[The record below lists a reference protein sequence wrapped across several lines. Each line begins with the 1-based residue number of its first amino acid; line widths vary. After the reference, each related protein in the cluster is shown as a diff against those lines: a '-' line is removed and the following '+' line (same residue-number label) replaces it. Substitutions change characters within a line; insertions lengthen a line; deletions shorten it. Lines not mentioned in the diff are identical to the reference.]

1 MNADPNYGTTWFH
14 CRGQP
19 YDIPTT
25 VLHSALDR
33 LVHELTDTQ
42 KIYTRAILHFV
53 RRCLRPSYTPPG
65 SEVPSGGSSP
75 VRSTSAPAG
84 RNRAD
89 KGEVTRSLNLPVGAL
104 SQHTTSATAAAQG
117 TAINTSASLNGSVP
131 VPLGLTMLGGRKSP
145 MRPNSQQQGD
155 AGLKETTAA
164 ELGEQELWTDMT
176 LVGEELTAAQGFDT
190 VQLLPFV
197 EIDSG
202 AVYCSADFVTGMIE
216 MNRIVFDSNLSN
228 DIRRK
233 LLFGSDHVVS

>member
-1 MNADPNYGTTWFH
+1 
-14 CRGQP
+14 
-19 YDIPTT
+19 
-25 VLHSALDR
+25 
-33 LVHELTDTQ
+33 
-42 KIYTRAILHFV
+42 
-53 RRCLRPSYTPPG
+53 
-65 SEVPSGGSSP
+65 
-75 VRSTSAPAG
+75 
-84 RNRAD
+84 
-89 KGEVTRSLNLPVGAL
+89 
-104 SQHTTSATAAAQG
+104 
-117 TAINTSASLNGSVP
+117 
-131 VPLGLTMLGGRKSP
+131 